1 MWAFALSFTLSSL
14 SRFHADCEKAN
25 RCGKL
30 QKRKTLQC
38 TYCKRITKT
47 RKKIARVHA
56 VNVCM
61 SSKNHQ
67 FRHRQVILQ
76 KYDLGIIF
84 CASLYRI
91 GSATRIRSYDQ
102 PVNGF
107 KGTVLREKGD
117 RPAAEFFF
125 HMRRCLRP
133 KQLSPNIS
141 AIPVEELF
149 KMAYSLQ
156 KTCQLMPIRVRPQFT
171 IF

>member
-1 MWAFALSFTLSSL
+1 M
-14 SRFHADCEKAN
+14 
-25 RCGKL
+25 
-30 QKRKTLQC
+30 
-38 TYCKRITKT
+38 

-76 KYDLGIIF
+76 KYELGIIF

-107 KGTVLREKGD
+107 KGTVSREKGD

-141 AIPVEELF
+141 AILRRRAIIFYNGSLTKLYINLV
-149 KMAYSLQ
+149 YSLMIIRNF
-156 KTCQLMPIRVRPQFT
+156 KTHAILKCITTVYTKSDNRCKNVFSLTNRVYF
-171 IF
+171 IIKV